1 VPAMP
6 ESRQPRP
13 NPAARHIAE
22 AAARPSAR
30 LRAGLGARLSARLS
44 ARLGARSAARSATRV
59 AVRATARPR
68 AALTA
73 FLVLGLVAL
82 SGACGG
88 ERQRDRFVIGFS
100 QCNKAEPWRT
110 WMDSSLMAE
119 AAKHPELE
127 VLYADAQQDNSKQVA
142 DVESFLR
149 QRIDLLII
157 SPNEAKPLT
166 AIVKRAYDSGIPV
179 IVLDRAIEGDSYTT
193 FIGAD
198 NREIGRAAG
207 EHAAALLGGR
217 GQVVELKGLPGSP
230 PAIDRSEGFREA
242 LAKFPDIRIVADPVA
257 DWLRD
262 KGREQAEAALRAHE
276 TVDLVYGHND
286 PMAMGAYLAAT
297 AMNRAKGLRI
307 IGIDGL
313 PGPEGGAKAVQDGKL
328 DATFLY
334 PNCGK
339 EAIQTAAKILR
350 KEAVPRHLR
359 LQTARITK
367 DNAAAFVAP

>member
-1 VPAMP
+1 MVIAPASASVTP
-6 ESRQPRP
+6 RHSPDSPGVLGSPGSSGARGAQPPGQRG
-13 NPAARHIAE
+13 
-22 AAARPSAR
+22 R
-30 LRAGLGARLSARLS
+30 LRHARRL
-44 ARLGARSAARSATRV
+44 L
-59 AVRATARPR
+59 
-68 AALTA
+68 AALA
-73 FLVLGLVAL
+73 IVGVSLIAA
-82 SGACGG
+82 ACGG
-88 ERQRDRFVIGFS
+88 ERQPDTFVIGFS

-119 AAKHPELE
+119 AARHPELR

-142 DVESFLR
+142 DVENFLR

-166 AIVKRAYDSGIPV
+166 AVVKRVYDSGIPV
-179 IVLDRAIEGDSYTT
+179 IVLDRAIEGDAYTT

-207 EHAAALLGGR
+207 EYAADLLKHRGR
-217 GQVVELKGLPGSP
+217 IVELKGLPGSP
-230 PAIDRSEGFREA
+230 PALDRSAGFREA
-242 LAKFPDIRIVADPVA
+242 IAKFPELTIVADPVA

-262 KGREQAEAALRAHE
+262 KGRDQAEAALRAHE
-276 TVDLVYGHND
+276 TIDLIYGHND

-297 AMNRAKGLRI
+297 AMNRSQGLRL

-313 PGPEGGAKAVQDGKL
+313 PGPEGGAKAVLDGKL

-339 EAIQTAAKILR
+339 EAIQTAVKILR
-350 KEAVPRHLR
+350 KEAVPKQLR
-359 LQTARITK
+359 LETARITK
-367 DNAAAFVAP
+367 ENAAAFVNP